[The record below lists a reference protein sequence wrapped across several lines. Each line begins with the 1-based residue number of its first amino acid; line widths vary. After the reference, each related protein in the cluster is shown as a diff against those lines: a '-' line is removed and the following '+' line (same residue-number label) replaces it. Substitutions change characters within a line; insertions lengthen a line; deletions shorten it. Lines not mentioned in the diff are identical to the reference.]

1 MNENKNVMSS
11 KGMSASERK
20 AKIRQRYKGR
30 NMENV
35 HIIPANPTVG
45 IFDETEVKRVAVYA
59 RVSTDDPNQTSSYE
73 LQKNY
78 YEDLVSKHPNWI
90 LVSIYADEGISGT
103 SLNYRDDFIR
113 LMEDCR
119 AGKIDLLLTKSV
131 SRFARN
137 VEDCIHY
144 SRELKNL
151 KPPVGILFETENIYT
166 LDNNSEMQL
175 SFLATL
181 AQEESH
187 IKSEGMNR
195 SIEMR
200 FERGIFLTPVSLGF
214 DHDEDGN
221 LIKNESEGRTLR
233 LMYYMCL
240 AGYSSDDIAECLIKL
255 GRRTKFGN
263 AEWTANTVNRVLRN
277 EKNCGDIRARK
288 TFTPNYLNHR
298 AVKNRGE
305 RAQYYEENH
314 HAGHVSRAVYIA
326 VQRILDQAKYRFRT
340 IAPELRVIREGVL
353 KGFVQIN
360 PCWMGYTGDDY
371 LKASHSVLEDS
382 DYLNPS
388 IVIQKRRG
396 DMDLR
401 RYQVTRSQFVPAS
414 RKISVSLSAEAIKF
428 SYDAV
433 KEFGE
438 TMYVELLYHPLL
450 ELLVVR
456 KSGNKNSHAIK
467 WATNAKNRVVSR
479 KVQGRGFV
487 PILYDLCGWD
497 EANGYTITG
506 CTKERN
512 GEKILMFY
520 MNEPEV
526 RKWVDGKQVIT
537 YPLEWKEKFGDFYY
551 THLAKAV
558 SVFYG
563 KEDWQL
569 GAASEVAVLP
579 DFEMNPDELVRM
591 ELEQVLE
598 EIRKEREAESEV
610 ETDRKDEETDG
621 AEQYVAAAENT
632 TE

>member
-1 MNENKNVMSS
+1 MNDKEQRRTST
-11 KGMSASERK
+11 SEKK

-30 NMENV
+30 NMDNV
-35 HIIPANPTVG
+35 QIIPANPVAG
-45 IFDETEVKRVAVYA
+45 IFDENENKRVAVYA

-78 YEDLVSKHPNWI
+78 YEDLVAKHSNWI
-90 LVSIYADEGISGT
+90 LVDIYADEGISGT
-103 SLNYRDDFIR
+103 SLNHRDDFVR

-119 AGKIDLLLTKSV
+119 KGGIDLVLTKSV

-151 KPPVGILFETENIYT
+151 KPAVGILFETENIYT

-214 DHDEDGN
+214 NHDEDGN
-221 LIKNESEGRTLR
+221 LIPNEKEGRTVR

-240 AGYSSDDIAECLIKL
+240 AGYNCEEIAEELTKL
-255 GRRTKFGN
+255 GRTTKIGN
-263 AEWTANTVNRVLRN
+263 TEWSSGSVYGVLRN

-288 TFTPNYLNHR
+288 TFTPNYLNHK

-314 HAGHVSRAVYIA
+314 HTGHVSRSVYIA
-326 VQRILDQAKYRFRT
+326 AQKILDQAKYRFRT
-340 IAPELRVIREGVL
+340 IAPELKVIKQGVL
-353 KGFVQIN
+353 KGFVEIN
-360 PCWMGYTGDDY
+360 SCWMGYSANDY
-371 LKASHSVLEDS
+371 IVACHSALEDS

-388 IVIQKRRG
+388 ILIRKKSG

-401 RYQVTRSQFVPAS
+401 KYQVTRGQFVPTT
-414 RKISVSLSAEAIKF
+414 RKISVALSNETIRF
-428 SYDAV
+428 SYDAI
-433 KEFGE
+433 KEFE
-438 TMYVELLYHPLL
+438 DTLYVELLYHPLL

-456 KSGNKNSHAIK
+456 KSDRKNSHAVK
-467 WATNAKNRVVSR
+467 WATHTKDRKVSR
-479 KVQGRGFV
+479 KIAARAFA
-487 PILYDLCGWD
+487 PIIYELCGWNT
-497 EANGYTITG
+497 AHGYTVTG
-506 CTKERN
+506 MVKEQN
-512 GEKILMFY
+512 GEAVLLFY

-526 RKWVDGKQVIT
+526 RMWKEDKQINT
-537 YPLEWKEKFGDFYY
+537 FPIEWKDEFGDYY
-551 THLAKAV
+551 HTHLAKSI
-558 SVFYG
+558 SVFA
-563 KEDWQL
+563 KENEWKL
-569 GAASEVAVLP
+569 STPGTVVILP
-579 DFEMNPDELVRM
+579 DFDICPDDEIQN
-591 ELEQVLE
+591 EIDKILE
-598 EIRKEREAESEV
+598 EIKHEGALEHHGYAEV
-610 ETDRKDEETDG
+610 
-621 AEQYVAAAENT
+621 
-632 TE
+632 

>member
-1 MNENKNVMSS
+1 MNDKEQRRTST
-11 KGMSASERK
+11 SEKK

-30 NMENV
+30 NMDNV
-35 HIIPANPTVG
+35 QIIPANPVAG
-45 IFDETEVKRVAVYA
+45 IFDESENRRVAVYA

-78 YEDLVSKHPNWI
+78 YEDLVAKHSNWT
-90 LVSIYADEGISGT
+90 LVDIYADEGISGT
-103 SLNYRDDFIR
+103 SLNHRDDFVR

-119 AGKIDLLLTKSV
+119 RGGIDLVLTKSV

-151 KPPVGILFETENIYT
+151 KPAVGILFETENIYT

-221 LIKNESEGRTLR
+221 LIPNEKEGRTVR

-240 AGYSSDDIAECLIKL
+240 AGYSCEEIAEKLTKL
-255 GRRTKFGN
+255 GRTTKIGN
-263 AEWTANTVNRVLRN
+263 TEWSSGSVYGVLRN

-288 TFTPNYLNHR
+288 TFTPNYLNHK

-314 HAGHVSRAVYIA
+314 HMGHVPRSVYIA
-326 VQRILDQAKYRFRT
+326 AQKILDQAKYRFRT
-340 IAPELRVIREGVL
+340 IAPELKVIKQGVL
-353 KGFVQIN
+353 KGFVEIN
-360 PCWMGYTGDDY
+360 SCWMGYSANDY
-371 LKASHSVLEDS
+371 IEACHSALEDS

-388 IVIQKRRG
+388 ILIRKKSG

-401 RYQVTRSQFVPAS
+401 KYQVTRGQFVPTT
-414 RKISVSLSAEAIKF
+414 RKISAALSNETIRF
-428 SYDAV
+428 SYDAI
-433 KEFGE
+433 KEFE
-438 TMYVELLYHPLL
+438 DTLYVELLYHPLL

-456 KSGNKNSHAIK
+456 KSDRKNSHAVK
-467 WATNAKNRVVSR
+467 WATHTKDRKVSR
-479 KVQGRGFV
+479 KIAARAFA
-487 PILYDLCGWD
+487 PIIYELCGWNT
-497 EANGYTITG
+497 AHGYTVTG
-506 CTKERN
+506 MVKEQN
-512 GEKILMFY
+512 GEAILLFY

-526 RKWVDGKQVIT
+526 RMWKEDKQINT
-537 YPLEWKEKFGDFYY
+537 FPIEWKDEFGDYY
-551 THLAKAV
+551 HTHLAKSI
-558 SVFYG
+558 SVFA
-563 KEDWQL
+563 KENEWKL
-569 GAASEVAVLP
+569 STPGTIVILP
-579 DFEMNPDELVRM
+579 DFDICPDDEIQN
-591 ELEQVLE
+591 EIDKILE
-598 EIRKEREAESEV
+598 EIKNEGELEHHGYAEV
-610 ETDRKDEETDG
+610 
-621 AEQYVAAAENT
+621 
-632 TE
+632 

>member
-1 MNENKNVMSS
+1 MNENKKV
-11 KGMSASERK
+11 MSASERK

-30 NMENV
+30 NMDNV
-35 HIIPANPTVG
+35 HIIPANPTAG
-45 IFDETEVKRVAVYA
+45 IYDETEIKRVAVYA

-78 YEDLVSKHPNWI
+78 YEDLVAKHPNWI
-90 LVSIYADEGISGT
+90 LVGIYADEGISGT
-103 SLNYRDDFIR
+103 SLNHRDDFIR

-119 AGKIDLLLTKSV
+119 AGKIDLVLTKSV

-166 LDNNSEMQL
+166 LDNNSEM
-175 SFLATL
+175 
-181 AQEESH
+181 
-187 IKSEGMNR
+187 
-195 SIEMR
+195 R

-221 LIKNESEGRTLR
+221 LIPNESEGRTLR

-240 AGYSSDDIAECLIKL
+240 AGYSSDDIAEWLMKL
-255 GRRTKFGN
+255 GRKTKLGN
-263 AEWTANTVNRVLRN
+263 TEWTASTVNGVLRN

-288 TFTPNYLNHR
+288 NFTPNYLNHR
-298 AVKNRGE
+298 SVKNRGE

-314 HAGHVSRAVYIA
+314 HAGHVSRAVYVT
-326 VQRILDQAKYRFRT
+326 VQKILDQAKYRFRT

-388 IVIQKRRG
+388 IVIRKRRG

-401 RYQVTRSQFVPAS
+401 KYQVTRSQFVPAS

-433 KEFGE
+433 KAFGE
-438 TMYVELLYHPLL
+438 PMYVELLYHPLL

-456 KSGNKNSHAIK
+456 KSDSKNPHAIK
-467 WATNAKNRVVSR
+467 WATYAKNRVVSR

-487 PILYDLCGWD
+487 PILYDLRGWN
-497 EANGYTITG
+497 EANGYTVTG
-506 CTKERN
+506 CVKERN
-512 GEKILMFY
+512 GEKILLFY
-520 MNEPEV
+520 MNEPEI

-537 YPLEWKEKFGDFYY
+537 YPLEWKDKFGDYYY
-551 THLAKAV
+551 THLAKSV
-558 SVFYG
+558 SVFSK

-569 GAASEVAVLP
+569 GVASEVAVLS
-579 DFEMNPDELVRM
+579 DFEVHPNELVQLEI
-591 ELEQVLE
+591 ELVLE
-598 EIRKEREAESEV
+598 EIRKEQEAEE
-610 ETDRKDEETDG
+610 DG
-621 AEQYVAAAENT
+621 AEQYVAATGTNT
-632 TE
+632 EKYIQSEHR

>member
-1 MNENKNVMSS
+1 MNDKEQRRTST
-11 KGMSASERK
+11 SEKK

-30 NMENV
+30 NMDNV
-35 HIIPANPTVG
+35 QIIPANPVAG
-45 IFDETEVKRVAVYA
+45 IFDENENKRVAVYA

-78 YEDLVSKHPNWI
+78 YEDLVAKHSNWT
-90 LVSIYADEGISGT
+90 LVDIYADEGISGT
-103 SLNYRDDFIR
+103 SLNHRDDFVR

-119 AGKIDLLLTKSV
+119 KGGIDLVLTKSV

-151 KPPVGILFETENIYT
+151 KPAVGILFETENIYT

-221 LIKNESEGRTLR
+221 LIPNEKEGRTVR

-240 AGYSSDDIAECLIKL
+240 AGYNCEEIAEELTKL
-255 GRRTKFGN
+255 GRTTKIGN
-263 AEWTANTVNRVLRN
+263 TEWSSGSVYGVLRN

-288 TFTPNYLNHR
+288 TFTPNYLNHK

-314 HAGHVSRAVYIA
+314 HTGHVSRSVYIA
-326 VQRILDQAKYRFRT
+326 AQKILDQAKYRFRT
-340 IAPELRVIREGVL
+340 IAPELKVIKQGVL
-353 KGFVQIN
+353 KGFVEIN
-360 PCWMGYTGDDY
+360 SCWMGYSANDY
-371 LKASHSVLEDS
+371 IAACHSALEDS

-388 IVIQKRRG
+388 ILIRKKSG

-401 RYQVTRSQFVPAS
+401 KYQVTRGQFVPTT
-414 RKISVSLSAEAIKF
+414 RKISVALSNETIRF
-428 SYDAV
+428 SYDAI
-433 KEFGE
+433 KEFE
-438 TMYVELLYHPLL
+438 DTLYVELLYHPLL

-456 KSGNKNSHAIK
+456 KSDRKNSHAVK
-467 WATNAKNRVVSR
+467 WATHTKDR
-479 KVQGRGFV
+479 KVSKKIAARAFA
-487 PILYDLCGWD
+487 PIIYELCGWNT
-497 EANGYTITG
+497 AHGYTVTG
-506 CTKERN
+506 MVKKQN
-512 GEKILMFY
+512 GESVLLFY

-526 RKWVDGKQVIT
+526 RMWKEDKQINT
-537 YPLEWKEKFGDFYY
+537 FPIEWKDEFGDYY
-551 THLAKAV
+551 HTHLAKSI
-558 SVFYG
+558 SVFA
-563 KEDWQL
+563 KENEWKL
-569 GAASEVAVLP
+569 STPGTVVILP
-579 DFEMNPDELVRM
+579 DFDICPDDEIQN
-591 ELEQVLE
+591 EIDKILE
-598 EIRKEREAESEV
+598 EIKHEGELEHHGYAEV
-610 ETDRKDEETDG
+610 
-621 AEQYVAAAENT
+621 
-632 TE
+632 

>member
-1 MNENKNVMSS
+1 MNEKEQRRTST
-11 KGMSASERK
+11 SEKK

-30 NMENV
+30 NMDNV
-35 HIIPANPTVG
+35 QIIPANPVAG
-45 IFDETEVKRVAVYA
+45 IFDESENKRVAVYA

-78 YEDLVSKHPNWI
+78 YEDLVAKHSNWT
-90 LVSIYADEGISGT
+90 LVDIYADEGISGT
-103 SLNYRDDFIR
+103 SLNHRDDFVR

-119 AGKIDLLLTKSV
+119 RGGIDLVLTKSV

-151 KPPVGILFETENIYT
+151 KPAVGILFETENIYT

-221 LIKNESEGRTLR
+221 LIPNEKEGRTVR

-240 AGYSSDDIAECLIKL
+240 AGYSCEEIAEELTKL
-255 GRRTKFGN
+255 GRTTKIGN
-263 AEWTANTVNRVLRN
+263 TEWSSGSVYGVLRN

-288 TFTPNYLNHR
+288 TFTPNYLNHK

-314 HAGHVSRAVYIA
+314 HTGHVPRLVYIA
-326 VQRILDQAKYRFRT
+326 AQKILDQAKYRFRT
-340 IAPELRVIREGVL
+340 IAPELKVIKQGVL
-353 KGFVQIN
+353 KGFVEIN
-360 PCWMGYTGDDY
+360 SCWMGYSANDY
-371 LKASHSVLEDS
+371 IEACHSALEDS

-388 IVIQKRRG
+388 ILIRKKSG

-401 RYQVTRSQFVPAS
+401 KYQVARGQFVPTT
-414 RKISVSLSAEAIKF
+414 RKISAALSNETIRF
-428 SYDAV
+428 SYDAI
-433 KEFGE
+433 KEFE
-438 TMYVELLYHPLL
+438 DTLYVELLYHPLL

-456 KSGNKNSHAIK
+456 KSDRKNSHAVK
-467 WATNAKNRVVSR
+467 WATHTKDRKVSR
-479 KVQGRGFV
+479 KIAARAFA
-487 PILYDLCGWD
+487 PIIYELCGWNT
-497 EANGYTITG
+497 AHGYTVTG
-506 CTKERN
+506 MVKEQN
-512 GEKILMFY
+512 GEAVLLFY

-526 RKWVDGKQVIT
+526 RVWKEDRQINT
-537 YPLEWKEKFGDFYY
+537 FPIEWKDEFGDYY
-551 THLAKAV
+551 HTHLAKSI
-558 SVFYG
+558 SVFA
-563 KEDWQL
+563 KENEWKL
-569 GAASEVAVLP
+569 STPGTVVILP
-579 DFEMNPDELVRM
+579 DFDICPDDEIQN
-591 ELEQVLE
+591 EIDKILE
-598 EIRKEREAESEV
+598 EIKREGELEHHGYAEV
-610 ETDRKDEETDG
+610 
-621 AEQYVAAAENT
+621 
-632 TE
+632 

>member
-1 MNENKNVMSS
+1 MNENKKV
-11 KGMSASERK
+11 MSASERK

-30 NMENV
+30 NMDNV
-35 HIIPANPTVG
+35 HIIPANPTAG
-45 IFDETEVKRVAVYA
+45 IFDEMEIKRVAVYA

-90 LVSIYADEGISGT
+90 LVGIYADEGISGT
-103 SLNYRDDFIR
+103 SLNHRDDFIR

-119 AGKIDLLLTKSV
+119 AGRIDLVLTKSV

-221 LIKNESEGRTLR
+221 LILNESEGRTLR

-240 AGYSSDDIAECLIKL
+240 AGYSSEAIAEKLMELGRKTKL
-255 GRRTKFGN
+255 GNT
-263 AEWTANTVNRVLRN
+263 EWTASTVNGVLRN

-298 AVKNRGE
+298 SVRNRGE

-326 VQRILDQAKYRFRT
+326 VQKILDQAKYRFRT

-360 PCWMGYTGDDY
+360 PCWMGYTRDDY

-382 DYLNPS
+382 DYLNPA
-388 IVIQKRRG
+388 IVIRKRRG

-401 RYQVTRSQFVPAS
+401 KYQVTRSQLVPAS

-433 KEFGE
+433 KAFGE
-438 TMYVELLYHPLL
+438 PMYVELLYHPLL

-456 KSGNKNSHAIK
+456 KSDSKNPHAIK
-467 WATNAKNRVVSR
+467 WATYAKNRVVSR

-497 EANGYTITG
+497 EENGYTVTG
-506 CTKERN
+506 CAKEQN
-512 GEKILMFY
+512 GEKVLLFY
-520 MNEPEV
+520 MNEPEI
-526 RKWVDGKQVIT
+526 RKWVDGKLIIT
-537 YPLEWKEKFGDFYY
+537 YPLEWKDKFGDYYY
-551 THLAKAV
+551 THLAKSI
-558 SVFYG
+558 SVFSR

-569 GAASEVAVLP
+569 GVASEVAVLP
-579 DFEMNPDELVRM
+579 DFEVYPNELVQLEI
-591 ELEQVLE
+591 ELVLE
-598 EIRKEREAESEV
+598 EIRKEQ
-610 ETDRKDEETDG
+610 EEEDG
-621 AEQYVAAAENT
+621 AEQYVGAAGSAME
-632 TE
+632 